1 MSIVWPADPSAIVT
15 DLPRLHALVIGV
27 ARYPHLSGGA
37 GPLAHDPLGLG
48 QVTTPE
54 PTARAIT
61 AWLTGS
67 YRNDACP
74 LGSVELLLS
83 TATGGAEQPATM
95 GNIERAVGGWVQRA
109 SSHPQNIAFFYFC
122 GHGLAKDD
130 LFLLPED
137 FGDPARPSP
146 WRNCIN
152 FDSLRLGL
160 WSTCKAETHILFVD
174 ACRETP
180 FGMLTHVNVEGQAI
194 IGGQGFGSSVRTQ
207 ALYYAAT
214 EGKQAYGP
222 AGEVSYFG
230 QAVLQCLD
238 GLATTNTSGHWVVD
252 THALS
257 SALGRVMEHL
267 AETHNQPLHSEQTVK
282 GRNAVLHRPAKPM
295 VIARIKCSDDR
306 ASAAADI
313 VLRRQTVMH
322 RATPADPK
330 PLVVAVEPGDWEL
343 TVTFPNHEYQ
353 PLGPVACTLIPP
365 IYTGVEHP

>member
-1 MSIVWPADPSAIVT
+1 MSIVWPADPAAIVT
-15 DLPRLHALVIGV
+15 DQPRLHALVIGV
-27 ARYPHLSGGA
+27 ARYPHLLGGT
-37 GPLAHDPLGLG
+37 GPLARDPLGLS

-61 AWLTGS
+61 RWLTGS
-67 YRNDACP
+67 YSNDACP

-83 TATGGAEQPATM
+83 SAAGGTEPATM
-95 GNIERAVGGWVQRA
+95 DRIERAVTGWVQRA
-109 SSHPQNIAFFYFC
+109 SSHPQNTAFFYFC

-137 FGDPARPSP
+137 FGDPAWLSP

-160 WSTCKAETHILFVD
+160 WSSCRADTHILFVD

-180 FGMLTHVNVEGQAI
+180 FGMLTHVNVEGRAI
-194 IGGQGFGSSVRTQ
+194 VGGQGFGSSVRTQ
-207 ALYYAAT
+207 AVYYAAT

-222 AGEVSYFG
+222 AGDVSYFG

-238 GLATTNTSGHWVVD
+238 GLATSNTGGTWVVD
-252 THALS
+252 TYALS

-267 AETHNQPLHSEQTVK
+267 AETHNQPLQSEQVVK
-282 GRNAVLHRPAKPM
+282 GRNAVLHRPPRPK
-295 VIARIKCSDDR
+295 VIARIRCSDDR

-313 VLRRQTVMH
+313 MLRRQAVLH
-322 RATPADPK
+322 RATPVDPK

-343 TVTFPNHEYQ
+343 TITFPHHDYQ
-353 PLGPVACTLIPP
+353 PLGPMTCTLIPP
-365 IYTGVEHP
+365 IYTGVEYP